1 MTCLEVRELLPE
13 HAIGVLGELEHE
25 RIQRHLQTCAGC
37 RKEAGDLG
45 QAASTLAF
53 ALAPAPV
60 PEGLGDRVVAR
71 VRRAAGAPGTRRRAR
86 TATVALVA
94 AALVFASLGWGA
106 VMAGRA
112 ERFADRAAQAQ
123 REQAVAI
130 EHFQQVLGNVIPA
143 RGLRPTTRRT
153 SVSSPR
159 SPPGTGGGFAL
170 QLVSPR
176 ILDFVMVIVNGL
188 DDPSVLPL
196 RVQLV
201 NDRGRVLRAGRIDDA
216 RRERRRR
223 GLPPVPDAGARRLHH
238 RQRGGLGRP
247 AGPHRHGRPVDLA
260 ARGQRSSSS
269 WVNEPV
275 KLISTGP
282 RRPGPGMPSKR
293 IEMSNVPVA
302 LRLQHLGGRE
312 VDEAGLG
319 ERALPDVG
327 DRALAQRVERRPR
340 PSRR

>member
-1 MTCLEVRELLPE
+1 VTCLEVRELLPE
-13 HAIGVLGELEHE
+13 HAIGVLSELEHE

-53 ALAPAPV
+53 ALAPVPV

-71 VRRAAGAPGTRRRAR
+71 VRRAAGAPPGTRRRAR

-94 AALVFASLGWGA
+94 AALVFGSLGWGA

-123 REQAVAI
+123 REQAIAI
-130 EHFQQVLGNVIPA
+130 EHFQQVLGNVIPGGSLSDNETHIGQLA
-143 RGLRPTTRRT
+143 PVAG
-153 SVSSPR
+153 
-159 SPPGTGGGFAL
+159 GTGGGFAL

-201 NDRGRVLRAGRIDDA
+201 NDRGRVLRAGRIDALDA
-216 RRERRRR
+216 N
-223 GLPPVPDAGARRLHH
+223 GGAEVYHQFRT
-238 RQRGGLGRP
+238 QGLGGFTTVNVVDP
-247 AGPHRHGRPVDLA
+247 AGRPVLTGTVD
-260 ARGQRSSSS
+260 QSS
-269 WVNEPV
+269 
-275 KLISTGP
+275 
-282 RRPGPGMPSKR
+282 
-293 IEMSNVPVA
+293 
-302 LRLQHLGGRE
+302 
-312 VDEAGLG
+312 
-319 ERALPDVG
+319 
-327 DRALAQRVERRPR
+327 
-340 PSRR
+340 

>member
-37 RKEAGDLG
+37 RKEAGDLA

-53 ALAPAPV
+53 ALAPASV
-60 PEGLGDRVVAR
+60 PEGLDDRVVAQ

-130 EHFQQVLGNVIPA
+130 EHFQQVLGNVIPGGSLSDNETHIGQLA
-143 RGLRPTTRRT
+143 P
-153 SVSSPR
+153 VA
-159 SPPGTGGGFAL
+159 PGTGGGFAL

-201 NDRGRVLRAGRIDDA
+201 NERGRVLRAGSIDTLDA
-216 RRERRRR
+216 N
-223 GLPPVPDAGARRLHH
+223 GGAEVYHQFRT
-238 RQRGGLGRP
+238 QGLGGFTTVNVVDP
-247 AGPHRHGRPVDLA
+247 AGRPVLTGTVD
-260 ARGQRSSSS
+260 QSS
-269 WVNEPV
+269 
-275 KLISTGP
+275 
-282 RRPGPGMPSKR
+282 
-293 IEMSNVPVA
+293 
-302 LRLQHLGGRE
+302 
-312 VDEAGLG
+312 
-319 ERALPDVG
+319 
-327 DRALAQRVERRPR
+327 
-340 PSRR
+340 

>member
-1 MTCLEVRELLPE
+1 VTCLEVRELLPE
-13 HAIGVLGELEHE
+13 HAIGVLGEFEHE

-53 ALAPAPV
+53 ALAPVPV

-123 REQAVAI
+123 REQAIAI
-130 EHFQQVLGNVIPA
+130 EHFQQVLGNVIPGGSLSDNETHIGQLA
-143 RGLRPTTRRT
+143 P
-153 SVSSPR
+153 VAA
-159 SPPGTGGGFAL
+159 GTGGGFAL

-188 DDPSVLPL
+188 DEPSVLPL

-201 NDRGRVLRAGRIDDA
+201 NDRGRVLRAGRIDALDA
-216 RRERRRR
+216 N
-223 GLPPVPDAGARRLHH
+223 GGAEVYHQFRT
-238 RQRGGLGRP
+238 QGLGGFTTVNVVDT
-247 AGPHRHGRPVDLA
+247 AGRLVLSGTVD
-260 ARGQRSSSS
+260 QSS
-269 WVNEPV
+269 
-275 KLISTGP
+275 
-282 RRPGPGMPSKR
+282 
-293 IEMSNVPVA
+293 
-302 LRLQHLGGRE
+302 
-312 VDEAGLG
+312 
-319 ERALPDVG
+319 
-327 DRALAQRVERRPR
+327 
-340 PSRR
+340 

>member
-13 HAIGVLGELEHE
+13 HAIGVLGELEHQ
-25 RIQRHLQTCAGC
+25 RVQRHLKTCAGC

-53 ALAPAPV
+53 AVAPAPL
-60 PEGLGDRVVAR
+60 PEGLDDRVVAR

-94 AALVFASLGWGA
+94 AALVFGSLGWGA

-123 REQAVAI
+123 REQAIAI
-130 EHFQQVLGNVIPA
+130 EHFQQVLGNVIPGGSLSDNETHIGQLA
-143 RGLRPTTRRT
+143 P
-153 SVSSPR
+153 VAA
-159 SPPGTGGGFAL
+159 GTGGGFAL

-201 NDRGRVLRAGRIDDA
+201 NDRGRVLRAGRIDALDA
-216 RRERRRR
+216 N
-223 GLPPVPDAGARRLHH
+223 GGAEVYHQFRT
-238 RQRGGLGRP
+238 QGLGGFTTVNVVDA
-247 AGPHRHGRPVDLA
+247 AGRLVLTGTVD
-260 ARGQRSSSS
+260 QSS
-269 WVNEPV
+269 
-275 KLISTGP
+275 
-282 RRPGPGMPSKR
+282 
-293 IEMSNVPVA
+293 
-302 LRLQHLGGRE
+302 
-312 VDEAGLG
+312 
-319 ERALPDVG
+319 
-327 DRALAQRVERRPR
+327 
-340 PSRR
+340 

>member
-60 PEGLGDRVVAR
+60 PEGLDDRVVAR

-130 EHFQQVLGNVIPA
+130 EHFQQVLGNVIPGGSLSDNETHIGQLA
-143 RGLRPTTRRT
+143 P
-153 SVSSPR
+153 VAA
-159 SPPGTGGGFAL
+159 GTGGGFAL

-201 NDRGRVLRAGRIDDA
+201 NDRGRVLRAGRIDTLDA
-216 RRERRRR
+216 N
-223 GLPPVPDAGARRLHH
+223 GGAEVYHQFRT
-238 RQRGGLGRP
+238 QGLGGFTTVNVVDP
-247 AGPHRHGRPVDLA
+247 AGRLVLTGTVD
-260 ARGQRSSSS
+260 Q
-269 WVNEPV
+269 
-275 KLISTGP
+275 
-282 RRPGPGMPSKR
+282 
-293 IEMSNVPVA
+293 SN
-302 LRLQHLGGRE
+302 
-312 VDEAGLG
+312 
-319 ERALPDVG
+319 
-327 DRALAQRVERRPR
+327 
-340 PSRR
+340 

>member
-1 MTCLEVRELLPE
+1 VTCLEVRELLPE
-13 HAIGVLGELEHE
+13 HAIGVLGELEHV

-53 ALAPAPV
+53 ALAPAAV
-60 PEGLGDRVVAR
+60 PEGLDDRVVAR

-86 TATVALVA
+86 TATVAMVA

-130 EHFQQVLGNVIPA
+130 EHFQQVLGNVIPGGSLSDNETHIGQLA
-143 RGLRPTTRRT
+143 P
-153 SVSSPR
+153 VA
-159 SPPGTGGGFAL
+159 PGTGGGFAL

-201 NDRGRVLRAGRIDDA
+201 NERGRVLRAGSIDTLDA
-216 RRERRRR
+216 N
-223 GLPPVPDAGARRLHH
+223 GGAEVYHQFRT
-238 RQRGGLGRP
+238 QGLGGFTTVNVVGP
-247 AGPHRHGRPVDLA
+247 AGRLVLTGTVD
-260 ARGQRSSSS
+260 Q
-269 WVNEPV
+269 
-275 KLISTGP
+275 ST
-282 RRPGPGMPSKR
+282 
-293 IEMSNVPVA
+293 
-302 LRLQHLGGRE
+302 
-312 VDEAGLG
+312 
-319 ERALPDVG
+319 
-327 DRALAQRVERRPR
+327 
-340 PSRR
+340 

>member
-53 ALAPAPV
+53 ALAPVPV
-60 PEGLGDRVVAR
+60 PDSLGDRVVAR

-86 TATVALVA
+86 TATAALVA

-130 EHFQQVLGNVIPA
+130 EHFQQVLGNVIPGGSLSDNETHIGQLA
-143 RGLRPTTRRT
+143 P
-153 SVSSPR
+153 VAA
-159 SPPGTGGGFAL
+159 GTGGGFAL

-201 NDRGRVLRAGRIDDA
+201 NDRGRILRAGRIDALDA
-216 RRERRRR
+216 N
-223 GLPPVPDAGARRLHH
+223 GGAEVYHQFRTQAL
-238 RQRGGLGRP
+238 GGFTTVNVVDP
-247 AGPHRHGRPVDLA
+247 AGRLVLTGTVD
-260 ARGQRSSSS
+260 Q
-269 WVNEPV
+269 
-275 KLISTGP
+275 
-282 RRPGPGMPSKR
+282 
-293 IEMSNVPVA
+293 SN
-302 LRLQHLGGRE
+302 
-312 VDEAGLG
+312 
-319 ERALPDVG
+319 
-327 DRALAQRVERRPR
+327 
-340 PSRR
+340 

>member
-53 ALAPAPV
+53 ALAPVPV
-60 PEGLGDRVVAR
+60 PEGLDDRVVAR

-130 EHFQQVLGNVIPA
+130 EHFQQVLGNVIPGGSLSDNETHIGQLA
-143 RGLRPTTRRT
+143 P
-153 SVSSPR
+153 VAA
-159 SPPGTGGGFAL
+159 GTGGGFAL

-201 NDRGRVLRAGRIDDA
+201 NERGRVLRAGRIDTLDA
-216 RRERRRR
+216 N
-223 GLPPVPDAGARRLHH
+223 GGAEVYH
-238 RQRGGLGRP
+238 QFQTKGLGGFTTVNVVDP
-247 AGPHRHGRPVDLA
+247 AGRLVLTGTVDQA
-260 ARGQRSSSS
+260 
-269 WVNEPV
+269 
-275 KLISTGP
+275 
-282 RRPGPGMPSKR
+282 
-293 IEMSNVPVA
+293 
-302 LRLQHLGGRE
+302 
-312 VDEAGLG
+312 D
-319 ERALPDVG
+319 
-327 DRALAQRVERRPR
+327 
-340 PSRR
+340 

>member
-45 QAASTLAF
+45 RAASTLAF
-53 ALAPAPV
+53 ALAPATV
-60 PEGLGDRVVAR
+60 PEGLDDRVVAR

-86 TATVALVA
+86 TAMVALVA

-130 EHFQQVLGNVIPA
+130 EHFQQVLGNVIPGGSLSDNETHIGQLA
-143 RGLRPTTRRT
+143 P
-153 SVSSPR
+153 VA
-159 SPPGTGGGFAL
+159 PGTGGGFAL

-201 NDRGRVLRAGRIDDA
+201 NDRGRVLRAGRIDTLDA
-216 RRERRRR
+216 N
-223 GLPPVPDAGARRLHH
+223 GGAEVY
-238 RQRGGLGRP
+238 RQFRTQGLGGFTTVNVVNP
-247 AGPHRHGRPVDLA
+247 AGRLLLTGTVD
-260 ARGQRSSSS
+260 Q
-269 WVNEPV
+269 
-275 KLISTGP
+275 ST
-282 RRPGPGMPSKR
+282 
-293 IEMSNVPVA
+293 
-302 LRLQHLGGRE
+302 
-312 VDEAGLG
+312 
-319 ERALPDVG
+319 
-327 DRALAQRVERRPR
+327 
-340 PSRR
+340 

>member
-60 PEGLGDRVVAR
+60 PEGLDDRVVAR
-71 VRRAAGAPGTRRRAR
+71 VRRAAGAPATRRRAR

-130 EHFQQVLGNVIPA
+130 EHFQQVLGNVIPGGSLSDNETHIGQLA
-143 RGLRPTTRRT
+143 P
-153 SVSSPR
+153 VAA
-159 SPPGTGGGFAL
+159 GTGGGFAL

-201 NDRGRVLRAGRIDDA
+201 NDRGRVLRAGRIDTLDA
-216 RRERRRR
+216 N
-223 GLPPVPDAGARRLHH
+223 GGAEVYHQFRT
-238 RQRGGLGRP
+238 QGLGGFTTVNVVDP
-247 AGPHRHGRPVDLA
+247 AGRLVLTGTVD
-260 ARGQRSSSS
+260 Q
-269 WVNEPV
+269 
-275 KLISTGP
+275 
-282 RRPGPGMPSKR
+282 
-293 IEMSNVPVA
+293 SN
-302 LRLQHLGGRE
+302 
-312 VDEAGLG
+312 
-319 ERALPDVG
+319 
-327 DRALAQRVERRPR
+327 
-340 PSRR
+340 